1 MNAREIF
8 AIEAEDFSLDELPA
22 DTPLPPAVVT
32 WPDGRVDELPQFDE
46 ESGIDMEDLIEDRLY
61 LRFSFTNDMAA
72 FPGIDT
78 ADLVRLS
85 DDVWYRRIST
95 DFGIDRHY
103 LRGEFKSIF
112 KHWLDHMVGAIVF
125 AETPLDALI
134 LCTHLGLLA
143 DLESA
148 SDGEFYEASLFSMSP
163 IEGLIGEAIRY
174 SYSLSITD
182 IATVTEA
189 LEAAGCTW
197 PRRAASGD
205 PETLAAWQQ
214 RVRESTEGPSAI

>member
-1 MNAREIF
+1 M
-8 AIEAEDFSLDELPA
+8 IEAEDLSLDELPS
-22 DTPLPPAVVT
+22 DTPLRPAAVT

-46 ESGIDMEDLIEDRLY
+46 ESSIDMEDLIEGRPFLH
-61 LRFSFTNDMAA
+61 FSFTNEMAT
-72 FPGIDT
+72 FPGTDT

-85 DDVWYRRIST
+85 DDVWYSRIST
-95 DFGIDRHY
+95 DSGIDRHY
-103 LRGEFKSIF
+103 LRGEFKSVLR
-112 KHWLDHMVGAIVF
+112 HWLDHIVGGIVF
-125 AETPLDALI
+125 AGTSLDALI

-148 SDGEFYEASLFSMSP
+148 SDGGFYEANLFSMSP
-163 IEGLIGEAIRY
+163 IEGLIGEVIHYR
-174 SYSLSITD
+174 YSLSITD

-205 PETLAAWQQ
+205 PETLAVWQQ
-214 RVRESTEGPSAI
+214 RVRESIEGPSAI